1 MAAGDDG
8 SPGRA
13 PTRAAVAIVLLLLA
27 ATAAAFAYTERQKL
41 TRGLLTRPAATHF
54 ISPTCAC
61 ETATAA
67 VRFRLAEARTATVR
81 IERENGRPVRTLAS
95 NEPFAAGTVRLEWD
109 GRTESGELAR
119 DGHYRVAIDFAGED
133 ARFVFPQRI
142 VVDTVSPT
150 AVLVRAVPNPV
161 SAGEDVIVTYELS
174 EPGRPI
180 LAVDGVDV
188 LEGRRGKR
196 GRLVW
201 DAPPGT
207 YELTIAAL
215 DLAGNVGPPSAP
227 AVVVVQP

>member
-1 MAAGDDG
+1 
-8 SPGRA
+8 
-13 PTRAAVAIVLLLLA
+13 
-27 ATAAAFAYTERQKL
+27 
-41 TRGLLTRPAATHF
+41 
-54 ISPTCAC
+54 
-61 ETATAA
+61 
-67 VRFRLAEARTATVR
+67 
-81 IERENGRPVRTLAS
+81 
-95 NEPFAAGTVRLEWD
+95 
-109 GRTESGELAR
+109 
-119 DGHYRVAIDFAGED
+119 
-133 ARFVFPQRI
+133 
-142 VVDTVSPT
+142 
-150 AVLVRAVPNPV
+150 VPNPV

-196 GRLVW
+196 GKLVW